1 MPRQNVQPALADG
14 CLVSGTAAAGTLFPQ
29 AWWQQ
34 GAHKQRMD
42 TVLGTGWRVFVA
54 AGADAGF
61 EAALAAAPASL
72 QPKVVRLG
80 TPDAPECDGVLAAWF
95 QANGCQ
101 AAWVRPDHYVFATA
115 HTAAELTTQQQALR
129 AYFS

>member
-1 MPRQNVQPALADG
+1 
-14 CLVSGTAAAGTLFPQ
+14 
-29 AWWQQ
+29 
-34 GAHKQRMD
+34 MD

-61 EAALAAAPASL
+61 EAALAAAPAAL
-72 QPKVVRLG
+72 QLNVVRLG

-129 AYFS
+129 TYFA